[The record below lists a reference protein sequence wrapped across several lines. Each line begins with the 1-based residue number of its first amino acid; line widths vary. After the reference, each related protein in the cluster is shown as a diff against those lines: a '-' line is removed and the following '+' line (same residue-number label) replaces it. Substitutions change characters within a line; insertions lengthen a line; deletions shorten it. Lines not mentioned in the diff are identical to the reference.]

1 MRIRDDH
8 PMSLISRLAVIGAGS
23 VGTSLAYSALIR
35 RSVSEVILYDIDTA
49 KTEAEVL
56 DLAHGTQFT
65 GTSKV
70 SGGGD
75 IACVAGASVVV
86 ITAGAKQK
94 PGQTRL
100 ELAGTNVAILESLM
114 PRLLRHA
121 PEAIYVLVSNPVDVL
136 TVAAAQIAGLP
147 DGRLFGS
154 GCVLDSARLRWLI
167 AERSGVSQQSV
178 HAMMLGEHGDTE
190 FPLWSQAKIGTVP
203 LREWTDGGGSRL
215 FSGDVRATIHDDVV
229 HAAYKIIAG
238 KGATNYAIGLSGARI
253 VEAVLRDEHAVLPV
267 STVLHDYRGISDVA
281 LSVPSIVGANGVERV
296 LATPM
301 DEQEARWL
309 DESASTL
316 HASLKSLGLE

>member
-1 MRIRDDH
+1 
-8 PMSLISRLAVIGAGS
+8 MSLISRLAVIGAGS

-35 RSVSEVILYDIDTA
+35 RSASEVVLYDIDAA

-65 GTSKV
+65 GTSRV

-75 IACVAGASVVV
+75 IACVADASVVV
-86 ITAGAKQK
+86 VTAGAKQK

-100 ELAGTNVAILESLM
+100 ELAGTNVGILETLM
-114 PRLLRHA
+114 PQLLQHA
-121 PEAIYVLVSNPVDVL
+121 PDAVYILVTNPVDVL
-136 TVAAAQIAGLP
+136 TVAAAQISGLTN
-147 DGRLFGS
+147 GRLFGS

-167 AERSGVSQQSV
+167 AERCGVSQQSV

-203 LREWTDGGGSRL
+203 LREWTDPAGSRL
-215 FSGDVRATIHDDVV
+215 FSGAVRESIHDEVV

-267 STVLHDYRGISDVA
+267 STLLSGYRGIEGIA
-281 LSVPSIVGANGVERV
+281 LSVPTVVGASGVERV
-296 LATPM
+296 LPTPM

-309 DESASTL
+309 DSSASTL
-316 HASLKSLGLE
+316 HDSLKSLGLE

>member
-1 MRIRDDH
+1 
-8 PMSLISRLAVIGAGS
+8 MSLISRLAVIGAGS
-23 VGTSLAYSALIR
+23 VGASLAYAALIR
-35 RSVSEVILYDIDTA
+35 GSASEVILYDIA
-49 KTEAEVL
+49 RGKTEAEVL

-65 GTSKV
+65 GTSRV
-70 SGGGD
+70 SGGAD
-75 IACVAGASVVV
+75 ISCVAGASVVV

-100 ELAGTNVAILESLM
+100 ELAGTNVGILESLM
-114 PRLLRHA
+114 PQLLAHA
-121 PEAIYVLVSNPVDVL
+121 PNAIYILVSNPVDVL
-136 TVAAAQIAGLP
+136 TVAAAQIAHLP
-147 DGRLFGS
+147 PGRLFGS

-167 AERSGVSQQSV
+167 GERARVSQQSV

-203 LREWTDGGGSRL
+203 LREWTDAEGNRL
-215 FSGDVRATIHDDVV
+215 FSGGVRDSIHDDVV

-267 STVLHDYRGISDVA
+267 SAVLRDYRGIDGIA
-281 LSVPSIVGANGVERV
+281 LSVPCVVGANGIERI
-296 LATPM
+296 LSTPM

-309 DESASTL
+309 DRSASTL
-316 HASLKSLGLE
+316 HESLQSLGLE

>member
-1 MRIRDDH
+1 
-8 PMSLISRLAVIGAGS
+8 MSLISRLAVVGAGS
-23 VGTSLAYSALIR
+23 VGTSLAYAALIR
-35 RSVSEVILYDIDTA
+35 RSASEVILYDIDAA

-65 GTSKV
+65 GTSRV

-75 IACVAGASVVV
+75 ISCVAGASVVV

-100 ELAGTNVAILESLM
+100 ELAGTNVAILETLM
-114 PRLLRHA
+114 PRLLEHA
-121 PEAIYVLVSNPVDVL
+121 PNAVYLLVSNPVDVL
-136 TVAAAQIAGLP
+136 TVAAAQISGLP
-147 DGRLFGS
+147 DGHLFGS

-203 LREWTDGGGSRL
+203 LREWRDDGGSRL
-215 FSGDVRATIHDDVV
+215 FSGDVRATIHDEVV
-229 HAAYKIIAG
+229 HSAYKIIAG

-253 VEAVLRDEHAVLPV
+253 VEAVLRDEKAVLPV
-267 STVLHDYRGISDVA
+267 STVLHGYRGIDGVA
-281 LSVPSIVGANGVERV
+281 LSVPAIVGARGIERV
-296 LATPM
+296 LDTPM
-301 DEQEARWL
+301 DEQETRWL
-309 DESASTL
+309 DRSASTL
-316 HASLKSLGLE
+316 HASLTSLGLE

>member
-1 MRIRDDH
+1 
-8 PMSLISRLAVIGAGS
+8 MSLISRLAVIGAGS

-35 RSVSEVILYDIDTA
+35 RSASEVILYDINAA

-65 GTSKV
+65 GTSRV

-75 IACVAGASVVV
+75 ISCVAGASVVV

-100 ELAGTNVAILESLM
+100 ELAGTNVRILESLM
-114 PRLLRHA
+114 PQLLEYA
-121 PEAIYVLVSNPVDVL
+121 PDAIYLLVSNPVDVL
-136 TVAAAQIAGLP
+136 TVAAAQISGLT

-167 AERSGVSQQSV
+167 GARCGVAQQSV

-203 LREWTDGGGSRL
+203 LREWTDADGNRL
-215 FSGDVRATIHDDVV
+215 FGSDVREAIHDDVV

-267 STVLHDYRGISDVA
+267 STVLDGYRGVDGVA
-281 LSVPSIVGANGVERV
+281 LSVPTVVGANGVERV
-296 LATPM
+296 LPTPM
-301 DEQEARWL
+301 DEQEASRL
-309 DESASTL
+309 ERSAATL
-316 HASLKSLGLE
+316 HESLRSLGLE

>member
-1 MRIRDDH
+1 
-8 PMSLISRLAVIGAGS
+8 MSLISRLAIIGAGS
-23 VGTSLAYSALIR
+23 VGSSLAYAALIR
-35 RSVSEVILYDIDTA
+35 RSASEVILYDIA
-49 KTEAEVL
+49 KGKTEAEVL

-65 GTSKV
+65 GASRV

-75 IACVAGASVVV
+75 ISCVEGASVVV

-100 ELAGTNVAILESLM
+100 ELAGTNVRILESLM
-114 PRLLRHA
+114 PQLLHHA
-121 PEAIYVLVSNPVDVL
+121 PDAIYLLVSNPVDVL
-136 TVAAAQIAGLP
+136 TVAAAQISGLT

-167 AERSGVSQQSV
+167 GAKSGVAQQSV

-190 FPLWSQAKIGTVP
+190 FPLWSEAKIGTVP
-203 LREWTDGGGSRL
+203 LREWTDRGGKRL
-215 FSGDVRATIHDDVV
+215 FSGDVRAAIHDDVA

-253 VEAVLRDEHAVLPV
+253 VEAVLRDEHAVMPV
-267 STVLHDYRGISDVA
+267 TSTLKDYRGINGIA
-281 LSVPSIVGANGVERV
+281 LSVPCVVGAGGIERV
-296 LATPM
+296 LYTRM

-309 DESASTL
+309 DQSASTL
-316 HASLKSLGLE
+316 HDSLKSLGLE

>member
-1 MRIRDDH
+1 
-8 PMSLISRLAVIGAGS
+8 MSLISRLAVIGAGS
-23 VGTSLAYSALIR
+23 VGSSLAYSALIR
-35 RSVSEVILYDIDTA
+35 RTASEVVLYDVA
-49 KTEAEVL
+49 KEKTEAEVL

-65 GTSKV
+65 GTSRV
-70 SGGGD
+70 SGGSE

-100 ELAGTNVAILESLM
+100 ELAGTNVKILESLL
-114 PRLLRHA
+114 PGLLEQA
-121 PEAIYVLVSNPVDVL
+121 PDAVYVLVTNPVDVL

-154 GCVLDSARLRWLI
+154 GCVLDSARLRWLV
-167 AERSGVSQQSV
+167 AEHCGLSQQSV

-190 FPLWSQAKIGTVP
+190 FALWSQAKIGTVP
-203 LREWTDGGGSRL
+203 LREWTDADGTRL
-215 FSGDVRATIHDDVV
+215 FRRDVRETIADDVA

-267 STVLHDYRGISDVA
+267 STPLDGYRGVEGVA
-281 LSVPSIVGANGVERV
+281 LSVPCVVGAAGVERV
-296 LATPM
+296 LPTPM
-301 DEQEARWL
+301 DDDEQRLL
-309 DESASTL
+309 DRSAGVL

>member
-1 MRIRDDH
+1 MT
-8 PMSLISRLAVIGAGS
+8 LISRLAVIGAGS

-35 RSVSEVILYDIDTA
+35 RSASEVILYDIA
-49 KTEAEVL
+49 KEKTEAEVL

-70 SGGGD
+70 SGGSD
-75 IACVAGASVVV
+75 ISCVAGASVVV

-100 ELAGTNVAILESLM
+100 ELAGTNVKILESLM
-114 PRLLRHA
+114 PQLLRYA
-121 PEAIYVLVSNPVDVL
+121 PEAIYILVTNPVDVL
-136 TVAAAQIAGLP
+136 TVAAARIAGLP

-167 AERSGVSQQSV
+167 GERAQVSQQSV

-203 LREWTDGGGSRL
+203 LREWTDLDGARL
-215 FSGDVRATIHDDVV
+215 FSGGVREAIHDDVV

-267 STVLHDYRGISDVA
+267 SSVLHDYRGIDGVA
-281 LSVPSIVGANGVERV
+281 LSVPCVVGANGIERV
-296 LATPM
+296 LPTPL
-301 DEQEARWL
+301 DEQEAAWL
-309 DESASTL
+309 DVSASTL
-316 HASLKSLGLE
+316 HDSLRSLGLE